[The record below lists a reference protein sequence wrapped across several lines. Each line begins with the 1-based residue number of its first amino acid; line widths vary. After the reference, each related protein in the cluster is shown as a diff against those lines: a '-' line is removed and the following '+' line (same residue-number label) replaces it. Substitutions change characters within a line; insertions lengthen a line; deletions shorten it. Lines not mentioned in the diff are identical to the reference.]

1 MLSHASIKGHE
12 MLFKALLNEDEC
24 MHLNVFKLLV
34 DCILKCQFLKNN
46 WRNEVSVSLPHIL
59 RWGVSQPPSG
69 T

>member
-1 MLSHASIKGHE
+1 MY
-12 MLFKALLNEDEC
+12 ALK
-24 MHLNVFKLLV
+24 HVFKLLV